1 MLIKMNHPKNYNS
14 AKSPYVRAPK
24 YEFAL
29 LGDIGATAED
39 AILRI
44 QSNIPHFSPARAK
57 SYTMI
62 PWQDSEYGILR
73 NVIAQVYF
81 YDTASEGEIKL

>member
-14 AKSPYVRAPK
+14 AKTPYVRAPR

-29 LGDIGATAED
+29 LGGVGVTVED
-39 AILRI
+39 ATLRM
-44 QSNIPHFSPARAK
+44 QSRLPHFSPARAK

-62 PWQDSEYGILR
+62 LLQNSEYSTLR
-73 NVIAQVYF
+73 NVTYQVYF